1 MRSEG
6 VVRPFMAI
14 VSMVMIMS
22 MPMPMIHTA
31 SSMNPELPLRCFP
44 EGVLDRFGPPYPRD
58 SGSIAFL
65 IKLLRQFLA
74 QLDIDFHR
82 VRLLALGYHGGN
94 TRPTPPLRPSPPPT
108 CNFEAVVPVPQNR
121 PVGMASSIRDGFVVY
136 GTSLM

>member
-1 MRSEG
+1 MG
-6 VVRPFMAI
+6 
-14 VSMVMIMS
+14 MVM
-22 MPMPMIHTA
+22 PMTLIRA
-31 SSMNPELPLRCFP
+31 SSGMDTELPLRRFP
-44 EGVLDRFGPPYPRD
+44 EGVLDRFGSPYPRH

-65 IKLLRQFLA
+65 IELLRQFLA